1 MIFEAINV
9 HNVWGKNKIERIY
22 YTNEMTVFNHWYL
35 DDIS

>member
-1 MIFEAINV
+1 MKKI
-9 HNVWGKNKIERIY
+9 GKNKIERIF